1 MVIESVDDAK
11 EYMVKVDKTL
21 IYLSELAKDAGLYK
35 HASIFIGISAAFVSG
50 PEDIDKVAE
59 LIHGY
64 VSERIANKFNNY

>member
-35 HASIFIGISAAFVSG
+35 HASIFIGISAAFASG
-50 PEDIDKVAE
+50 PEDIDKIAE
-59 LIHGY
+59 LVHGY
-64 VSERIANKFNNY
+64 INEKIANKFNIY